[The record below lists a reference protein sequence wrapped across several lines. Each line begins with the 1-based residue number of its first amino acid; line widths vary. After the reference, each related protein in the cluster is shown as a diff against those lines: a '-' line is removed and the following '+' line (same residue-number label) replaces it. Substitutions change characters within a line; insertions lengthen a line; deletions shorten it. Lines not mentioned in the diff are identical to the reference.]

1 MELKLKKEFLFVKN
15 LKEKYLFLQNQLL
28 KACFNKYPPSINR
41 KRIDKIA
48 NQIRYLEKFIQPE
61 VKETAK

>member
-1 MELKLKKEFLFVKN
+1 MKN

-48 NQIRYLEKFIQPE
+48 NQMRYLEKFIQPE
-61 VKETAK
+61 VKETTK